1 MVEITDQLLR
11 VSYRCDFLFAPLYIQ
26 VASQIKNMA
35 RRLFTM
41 DSAPGD
47 GSQYRPFYWPDYF
60 FARCYYFVGRCLKNY
75 FLYDTR
81 LQRYR
86 QRR

>member
-1 MVEITDQLLR
+1 MFESGLPTIIFMR
-11 VSYRCDFLFAPLYIQ
+11 
-26 VASQIKNMA
+26 ASQITYMA

-41 DSAPGD
+41 DSAPEND
-47 GSQYRPFYWPDYF
+47 SQYRPFYWPDYS
-60 FARCYYFVGRCLKNY
+60 FARCYYFIGRCLTNY